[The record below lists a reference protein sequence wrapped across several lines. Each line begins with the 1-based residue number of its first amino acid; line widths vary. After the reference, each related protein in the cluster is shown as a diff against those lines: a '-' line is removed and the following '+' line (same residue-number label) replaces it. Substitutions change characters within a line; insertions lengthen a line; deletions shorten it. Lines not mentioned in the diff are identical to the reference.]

1 MIFLYIYCKLN
12 LACFLGQN
20 PVCLGAEVRFDTTHK
35 IDMFEADMYLV
46 NGLWLP
52 PLFRGGCI
60 CFVWGLSPG
69 DPVITLDAFGPYPL
83 HRSVRWY
90 ISQANDLRPEAREWS
105 RDDPLRWYKVLL
117 IDSTSRG
124 ISLLTSTLRFIS
136 LFVRFQGIIYLFIK
150 TTSIDQKETD

>member
-1 MIFLYIYCKLN
+1 MFSWSESSVSWGGGKFWYD
-12 LACFLGQN
+12 AQN
-20 PVCLGAEVRFDTTHK
+20 RHVWSWPV
-35 IDMFEADMYLV
+35 MYLV

-60 CFVWGLSPG
+60 CLFWGLSPG

-83 HRSVRWY
+83 QRSVRWY

-105 RDDPLRWYKVLL
+105 RDDPLRWYKALL

-124 ISLLTSTLRFIS
+124 IALLTSTLRFIS

>member
-1 MIFLYIYCKLN
+1 MFSWSESSVSWGGGKVWYDAQNRHVWSWHVPRKRSLIASSISWDGV
-12 LACFLGQN
+12 CF
-20 PVCLGAEVRFDTTHK
+20 A
-35 IDMFEADMYLV
+35 
-46 NGLWLP
+46 
-52 PLFRGGCI
+52 
-60 CFVWGLSPG
+60 WGLSPG

-83 HRSVRWY
+83 HRIVRWY

-105 RDDPLRWYKVLL
+105 RDDPLRWYKTLL

>member
-1 MIFLYIYCKLN
+1 MFSWSESSVSWGGGKVWYDAQNRHVWSWHVPRKRSLIASSISWGLYM
-12 LACFLGQN
+12 F
-20 PVCLGAEVRFDTTHK
+20 CLGPLPWGSGDYFGR
-35 IDMFEADMYLV
+35 
-46 NGLWLP
+46 LW
-52 PLFRGGCI
+52 PL
-60 CFVWGLSPG
+60 
-69 DPVITLDAFGPYPL
+69 PL

-105 RDDPLRWYKVLL
+105 RDDPLRWYKALL

>member
-1 MIFLYIYCKLN
+1 MFSWSESSVSWGGGKVWYD
-12 LACFLGQN
+12 AQN
-20 PVCLGAEVRFDTTHK
+20 RHVWSWHVPRKRSLIASS
-35 IDMFEADMYLV
+35 IS
-46 NGLWLP
+46 
-52 PLFRGGCI
+52 
-60 CFVWGLSPG
+60 WGLYMFVLGPLPWGSG
-69 DPVITLDAFGPYPL
+69 DYLDAFGPYPL

-90 ISQANDLRPEAREWS
+90 ISQANDLRPEAQEWS
-105 RDDPLRWYKVLL
+105 RDDPLRWYKALL